1 MLHASVLV
9 YFRRQRSSQWA
20 RHVVVPLAGAAIM
33 AYVLWNMARNAQL
46 VGLAWMAIGGAS
58 WLLAGRRAA
67 VRA

>member
-1 MLHASVLV
+1 
-9 YFRRQRSSQWA
+9 
-20 RHVVVPLAGAAIM
+20 VPLAGAAIM